1 MTKMT
6 TLQYQYFL
14 IGWMA
19 FAVIIFIVLMFVT
32 APYGRHTKTNWGPMV
47 GNRLGWVV
55 MEMVVLLV
63 LWYFIFK
70 GKNEQTTANVLIISM
85 FTFHYINR
93 SFIFPLRL
101 KTTGKKMPLAIML
114 MGIVFNIVSG
124 FTFGYYFGDLKVY
137 ENQWLTSPEF
147 ILGSLIFVTGL
158 IINWQSDAVLI
169 GLRKQDETGYK
180 IPNGRLFRYISCP
193 NLLGETIEWGG
204 FAILTW
210 SLPGLAFFVWTFAN
224 LIPRAIAHHRWY
236 KQHFPEYPEGRKAVL
251 PFLW

>member
-1 MTKMT
+1 MS

-19 FAVIIFIVLMFVT
+19 FAIIIFIVLMFIT
-32 APYGRHTKTNWGPMV
+32 APYGRHSKTNWGPMV

-70 GKNEQTTANVLIISM
+70 GKNEQTSANVLIISM
-85 FTFHYINR
+85 FTFHYFNR

-101 KTTGKKMPLAIML
+101 KTTGKKMPLAIMF
-114 MGIVFNIVSG
+114 MGIVLNIVSG
-124 FTFGYYFGDLKVY
+124 FTFGYYFGNLKVY

-147 ILGSLIFVTGL
+147 IIGTLIFVTGL
-158 IINWQSDAVLI
+158 IINWRSDALLI

-180 IPNGRLFRYISCP
+180 IPYGGLFKYVSCP

-236 KQHFPEYPEGRKAVL
+236 KQHFSDYPEGRKAVI

>member
-1 MTKMT
+1 MS

-19 FAVIIFIVLMFVT
+19 FAIIIFIVLMFIT
-32 APYGRHTKTNWGPMV
+32 APYGRHSKTNWGPMV

-70 GKNEQTTANVLIISM
+70 GKNEQTSANVLIISM
-85 FTFHYINR
+85 FTFHYFNR

-101 KTTGKKMPLAIML
+101 KTTGKKMPLAIMF

-124 FTFGYYFGDLKVY
+124 FTFGYYFGNLKVY

-147 ILGSLIFVTGL
+147 IIGTLIFVTGL
-158 IINWQSDAVLI
+158 IINWRSDALLI
-169 GLRKQDETGYK
+169 GLMKQDETGYK
-180 IPNGRLFRYISCP
+180 IPYGGLFKYVSCP

-236 KQHFPEYPEGRKAVL
+236 KQHFSDYPEGRKAVI

>member
-1 MTKMT
+1 MS

-19 FAVIIFIVLMFVT
+19 FAIIIFIVLMFIT
-32 APYGRHTKTNWGPMV
+32 APYGRHSKTNWGPMV

-70 GKNEQTTANVLIISM
+70 GKNEQTSANVLIISM
-85 FTFHYINR
+85 FTFHYFNR

-101 KTTGKKMPLAIML
+101 KTTGKKMPLAIMF

-124 FTFGYYFGDLKVY
+124 FTFGYYFGNLKVY
-137 ENQWLTSPEF
+137 ENHWLTSPEF
-147 ILGSLIFVTGL
+147 IIGTLIFVTGL
-158 IINWQSDAVLI
+158 IINWQSDALLI

-180 IPNGRLFRYISCP
+180 IPYGGLFKYVSCP

-236 KQHFPEYPEGRKAVL
+236 KQHFSDYPEGRKAVI

>member
-1 MTKMT
+1 MS

-19 FAVIIFIVLMFVT
+19 FAIIIFIVLMFIT
-32 APYGRHTKTNWGPMV
+32 APYGRHSKTNWGPMV

-70 GKNEQTTANVLIISM
+70 GKNEQTSANVLIISM
-85 FTFHYINR
+85 FTFHYFNR

-101 KTTGKKMPLAIML
+101 KTTGKKMPLAIMF

-124 FTFGYYFGDLKVY
+124 FTFGYYFGNLKVY

-147 ILGSLIFVTGL
+147 IIGSLIFVIGL
-158 IINWQSDAVLI
+158 IINWQSDALLI

-180 IPNGRLFRYISCP
+180 IPYGGLFKYVSCP

-236 KQHFPEYPEGRKAVL
+236 KQHFSDYPEGRKAVI
-251 PFLW
+251 PFLY

>member
-1 MTKMT
+1 MS

-19 FAVIIFIVLMFVT
+19 FAIIIFIVLMFIT
-32 APYGRHTKTNWGPMV
+32 APYGRHSKTNWGPMV

-70 GKNEQTTANVLIISM
+70 GKNEQTSANVLIISM
-85 FTFHYINR
+85 FTFHYFNR

-101 KTTGKKMPLAIML
+101 KTTGKKMPLAIMF
-114 MGIVFNIVSG
+114 MGIVLNIVSG
-124 FTFGYYFGDLKVY
+124 FTFGYYFGNLKVY

-147 ILGSLIFVTGL
+147 IIGTLIFVTGL
-158 IINWQSDAVLI
+158 IINWRSDALLI

-180 IPNGRLFRYISCP
+180 IPYGGLFKYVSCP
-193 NLLGETIEWGG
+193 NLFGETIEWGG

-210 SLPGLAFFVWTFAN
+210 SLPG
-224 LIPRAIAHHRWY
+224 
-236 KQHFPEYPEGRKAVL
+236 
-251 PFLW
+251 

>member
-1 MTKMT
+1 MS

-19 FAVIIFIVLMFVT
+19 FAIIIFIVLMFIT
-32 APYGRHTKTNWGPMV
+32 APYGRHSKTNWGPMV

-70 GKNEQTTANVLIISM
+70 GKNEQTSANVLIISM
-85 FTFHYINR
+85 FTFHYFNR

-101 KTTGKKMPLAIML
+101 KTTGKKMPLAIMF

-124 FTFGYYFGDLKVY
+124 FTFGYYFGNLKVY
-137 ENQWLTSPEF
+137 ENHWLTSPEF
-147 ILGSLIFVTGL
+147 IIGTLIFVTGL
-158 IINWQSDAVLI
+158 IINWQSDALLI

-180 IPNGRLFRYISCP
+180 IPYGGLFKYVSCP

-236 KQHFPEYPEGRKAVL
+236 KQHFSDYPEGRKAVI
-251 PFLW
+251 PFLY

>member
-1 MTKMT
+1 MS

-19 FAVIIFIVLMFVT
+19 FAIIIFIVLMFIT
-32 APYGRHTKTNWGPMV
+32 APYGRHSKTNWGPMV

-70 GKNEQTTANVLIISM
+70 GKNEQTSANVLIISM
-85 FTFHYINR
+85 FTFHYFNR

-101 KTTGKKMPLAIML
+101 KTTGKKMPLAIMF

-124 FTFGYYFGDLKVY
+124 FTFGYYFGNLKVY

-147 ILGSLIFVTGL
+147 IIGTLIFVTGL
-158 IINWQSDAVLI
+158 IINWRSDALLI

-180 IPNGRLFRYISCP
+180 IPYGGLFKYVSCP

-236 KQHFPEYPEGRKAVL
+236 KQHFSDYPEGRKAVI
-251 PFLW
+251 PFLY

>member
-1 MTKMT
+1 M
-6 TLQYQYFL
+6 
-14 IGWMA
+14 
-19 FAVIIFIVLMFVT
+19 FIT
-32 APYGRHTKTNWGPMV
+32 APYGRHSKTNWGPMV

-70 GKNEQTTANVLIISM
+70 GKNEQTSANVLIISM
-85 FTFHYINR
+85 FTFHYFNR

-101 KTTGKKMPLAIML
+101 KTTGKKMPLAIMF
-114 MGIVFNIVSG
+114 MGIVLNIVSG
-124 FTFGYYFGDLKVY
+124 FTFGYYFGNLKVY

-147 ILGSLIFVTGL
+147 IIGTLIFVTGL
-158 IINWQSDAVLI
+158 IINWRSDALLI

-180 IPNGRLFRYISCP
+180 IPYGGLFKYVSCP

-236 KQHFPEYPEGRKAVL
+236 KQHFSDYPEGRKAVI

>member
-1 MTKMT
+1 MS

-19 FAVIIFIVLMFVT
+19 FAIIIFIVLMFIT
-32 APYGRHTKTNWGPMV
+32 APYGRHSKTNWGPMV

-70 GKNEQTTANVLIISM
+70 GKNEQTSANVLIISM
-85 FTFHYINR
+85 FTFHYFNR

-101 KTTGKKMPLAIML
+101 KTTGKKMPLAIMF

-124 FTFGYYFGDLKVY
+124 FTFGYYFGNLKVY

-147 ILGSLIFVTGL
+147 IIGTLIFVTGL
-158 IINWQSDAVLI
+158 IINWRSDALLI

-180 IPNGRLFRYISCP
+180 IPYGGLFKYVSCP

-236 KQHFPEYPEGRKAVL
+236 KQHFSDYPEGRKAVI

>member
-1 MTKMT
+1 MS

-19 FAVIIFIVLMFVT
+19 FAIIIFIVLMFIT
-32 APYGRHTKTNWGPMV
+32 APYGRHSKTNWGPMV

-70 GKNEQTTANVLIISM
+70 GKNEQTSANVLIISM
-85 FTFHYINR
+85 FTFHYFNR

-101 KTTGKKMPLAIML
+101 KTTGKKMPLAIMF
-114 MGIVFNIVSG
+114 MGIVLNIVSG
-124 FTFGYYFGDLKVY
+124 FTFGYYFGNLKVY

-147 ILGSLIFVTGL
+147 IIGTLIFVTGL
-158 IINWQSDAVLI
+158 IINWRSDALLI

-180 IPNGRLFRYISCP
+180 IPYGGLFKYVSCP

-224 LIPRAIAHHRWY
+224 LIPRAIAHHRCY
-236 KQHFPEYPEGRKAVL
+236 KQHFSDYPEGRKAVI

>member
-1 MTKMT
+1 MS

-19 FAVIIFIVLMFVT
+19 FAIIIFIVLMFIT
-32 APYGRHTKTNWGPMV
+32 APYGRHSKTNWGPMV

-70 GKNEQTTANVLIISM
+70 GKNEQTSANVLIISM
-85 FTFHYINR
+85 FTFHYFNR

-101 KTTGKKMPLAIML
+101 KTTGKKMPLAIMF

-124 FTFGYYFGDLKVY
+124 FTFGYYFGNLKVY

-147 ILGSLIFVTGL
+147 IIGTLIFVTGL
-158 IINWQSDAVLI
+158 IINWQSDALLI

-180 IPNGRLFRYISCP
+180 IPYGGLFKYVSCP

-236 KQHFPEYPEGRKAVL
+236 KQHFSDYPEGRKAVI
-251 PFLW
+251 PFLY

>member
-19 FAVIIFIVLMFVT
+19 FAIIIFIVLMFIT
-32 APYGRHTKTNWGPMV
+32 APYGRHSKTNWGPMV

-70 GKNEQTTANVLIISM
+70 GKNEQTSANVLIISM
-85 FTFHYINR
+85 FTFHYFNR

-101 KTTGKKMPLAIML
+101 KTTGKKMPLAIMF
-114 MGIVFNIVSG
+114 MGIVLNIVSG
-124 FTFGYYFGDLKVY
+124 FTFGYYFGNLKVY

-147 ILGSLIFVTGL
+147 IIGTLIFVTGL
-158 IINWQSDAVLI
+158 IINWRSDALLI

-180 IPNGRLFRYISCP
+180 IPYGGLFKYVSCP

>member
-1 MTKMT
+1 MS

-19 FAVIIFIVLMFVT
+19 FAIIIFIVLMFIT
-32 APYGRHTKTNWGPMV
+32 APYGRHSKTNWGPMV

-70 GKNEQTTANVLIISM
+70 GKNEQTSANVLIISM
-85 FTFHYINR
+85 FTFHYFNR

-101 KTTGKKMPLAIML
+101 KTTGKKMPLAIMF

-124 FTFGYYFGDLKVY
+124 FTFGYYFGNLKVY

-147 ILGSLIFVTGL
+147 IIGTLIFVTGL
-158 IINWQSDAVLI
+158 IINWQSDALLI

-180 IPNGRLFRYISCP
+180 IPYGGLFKYVSCP

-236 KQHFPEYPEGRKAVL
+236 KQHFSDYPEGRKAVI

>member
-1 MTKMT
+1 MS

-19 FAVIIFIVLMFVT
+19 FAIIIFIVLMFIT
-32 APYGRHTKTNWGPMV
+32 APYGRHSKTNWGPMV

-70 GKNEQTTANVLIISM
+70 GKNEQTSANVLIISM
-85 FTFHYINR
+85 FTFHYFNR

-101 KTTGKKMPLAIML
+101 KTTGKKMPLAIMF
-114 MGIVFNIVSG
+114 MGIVLNIVSG
-124 FTFGYYFGDLKVY
+124 FTFGYYFGNLKVY
-137 ENQWLTSPEF
+137 ENQWLTSLEF
-147 ILGSLIFVTGL
+147 IIGTLIFVTGL
-158 IINWQSDAVLI
+158 IINWRSDALLI

-180 IPNGRLFRYISCP
+180 IPYGGLFKYVSCP

-236 KQHFPEYPEGRKAVL
+236 KQHFSDYPEGRKAVI

>member
-1 MTKMT
+1 MS

-19 FAVIIFIVLMFVT
+19 FAIIIFIVLMFIT
-32 APYGRHTKTNWGPMV
+32 APYGRHSKTNWGPMV

-70 GKNEQTTANVLIISM
+70 GKNEQTSANVLIISM
-85 FTFHYINR
+85 FTFHYFNR

-101 KTTGKKMPLAIML
+101 KTTGKKMPLAIMF
-114 MGIVFNIVSG
+114 MGIVLNIVSG
-124 FTFGYYFGDLKVY
+124 FTFGYYFGNLKVY

-147 ILGSLIFVTGL
+147 IIGTLIFVTGL
-158 IINWQSDAVLI
+158 IINWRSDALLI

-180 IPNGRLFRYISCP
+180 IPYGGLFKYVSCP

-236 KQHFPEYPEGRKAVL
+236 KQHFSDYPEGRKAVIPL
-251 PFLW
+251 LW

>member
-1 MTKMT
+1 MS

-19 FAVIIFIVLMFVT
+19 FAIIIFIVLMFIT
-32 APYGRHTKTNWGPMV
+32 APYGRHSKTNWGPMV

-70 GKNEQTTANVLIISM
+70 GKNEQTSANVLIISM
-85 FTFHYINR
+85 FTFHYFNR

-101 KTTGKKMPLAIML
+101 KTTGKKMPLAIMF
-114 MGIVFNIVSG
+114 MGIVLNIVSG
-124 FTFGYYFGDLKVY
+124 FTFGYYFGNLKVY

-147 ILGSLIFVTGL
+147 IIGTLIFVTGL
-158 IINWQSDAVLI
+158 IINWQSDALLI

-180 IPNGRLFRYISCP
+180 IPYGGLFKYVSCP

-236 KQHFPEYPEGRKAVL
+236 KQHFSDYPEGRKAVI
-251 PFLW
+251 PFLY

>member
-1 MTKMT
+1 MS

-19 FAVIIFIVLMFVT
+19 FAIIIFIVLMFIT
-32 APYGRHTKTNWGPMV
+32 APYGRHSKTNWGPMV

-70 GKNEQTTANVLIISM
+70 GKNEQTSANVLIISM
-85 FTFHYINR
+85 FTFHYFNR

-101 KTTGKKMPLAIML
+101 KTTGKKMPLAIMF
-114 MGIVFNIVSG
+114 MGIVLNIVSG
-124 FTFGYYFGDLKVY
+124 FTFGYYFGNLKVY

-147 ILGSLIFVTGL
+147 IIGTLIFVTGL
-158 IINWQSDAVLI
+158 IINWRSDALLI

-180 IPNGRLFRYISCP
+180 IPYGGLFKYVSCP

-236 KQHFPEYPEGRKAVL
+236 KQHFSDYPEGRKAVI
-251 PFLW
+251 PFLY